1 MQNCNKVLQEDI
13 KNWILQIDPE
23 SISSLVEETNELEQ
37 GETENNNTLN

>member
-23 SISSLVEETNELEQ
+23 SRSCLVEETTELEQ
-37 GETENNNTLN
+37 GEAGNN